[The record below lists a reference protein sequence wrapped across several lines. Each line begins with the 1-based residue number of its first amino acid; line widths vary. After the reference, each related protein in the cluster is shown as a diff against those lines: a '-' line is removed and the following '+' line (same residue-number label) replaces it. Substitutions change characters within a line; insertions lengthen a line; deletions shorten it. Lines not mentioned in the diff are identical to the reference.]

1 MCQLNDVPLTGVNL
15 MKFTR
20 VLLNKINLACPLNE
34 VALNWIKIGFLR
46 ASGLLIWRVENF
58 KPVRIAEEF
67 YGQFYVG
74 DSYIVLS
81 SIIEGDYKSMNL
93 HFWLG
98 KEKGPNFESKIKK
111 IFNRFL

>member
-1 MCQLNDVPLTGVNL
+1 MVIFDDFQNFFSRL
-15 MKFTR
+15 
-20 VLLNKINLACPLNE
+20 IE
-34 VALNWIKIGFLR
+34 FLR

-98 KEKGPNFESKIKK
+98 KEKGPNFDFKINKD
-111 IFNRFL
+111 F